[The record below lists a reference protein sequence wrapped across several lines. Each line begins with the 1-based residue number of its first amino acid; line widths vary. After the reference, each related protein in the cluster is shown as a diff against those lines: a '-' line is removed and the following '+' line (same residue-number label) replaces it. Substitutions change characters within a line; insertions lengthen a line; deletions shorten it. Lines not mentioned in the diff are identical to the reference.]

1 MCVAPALGQNQ
12 LREGLTAQEEVQ
24 SMNSELHVAEV
35 ERRARRIK
43 LLLMDCDGVLT
54 DGRLEL
60 LENGDEQ
67 KSFHARDGQGISLF
81 HRAGLKTGIISGR
94 TSSAVERRAQDL
106 EMAYVRQYV
115 KDKVKVLDEILA
127 LANVSLHE
135 CAYIGDD
142 LADIPVMDRV
152 ELSFAVADAAAET
165 KHAAHFVT
173 ERKGGHGAV
182 RAVTDL
188 ILKAQGRWEE
198 LMKRFS

>member
-1 MCVAPALGQNQ
+1 
-12 LREGLTAQEEVQ
+12 
-24 SMNSELHVAEV
+24 
-35 ERRARRIK
+35 
-43 LLLMDCDGVLT
+43 MDCDGVLT

-67 KSFHARDGQGISLF
+67 KTFHARDGQGISLF

-106 EMAYVRQYV
+106 DITYVRQYA
-115 KDKVKVLDEILA
+115 KDKIAALDEILA

-142 LADIPVMDRV
+142 LADIPVMRRV
-152 ELSFAVADAAAET
+152 EFAVAVADAAVET
-165 KHAAHFVT
+165 KRAAHFVT
-173 ERKGGHGAV
+173 EQKGGHGAV
-182 RAVTDL
+182 REVTDL

-198 LMKRFS
+198 LMKQFNG

>member
-1 MCVAPALGQNQ
+1 MNMKSDPDF
-12 LREGLTAQEEVQ
+12 EEI
-24 SMNSELHVAEV
+24 
-35 ERRARRIK
+35 ERRARGIK

-67 KSFHARDGQGISLF
+67 KTFHARDGQGISLF

-106 EMAYVRQYV
+106 EMAYVRQYA

-127 LANVSLHE
+127 LAKVSLQE

-142 LADIPVMDRV
+142 LADIPVMSRV
-152 ELSFAVADAAAET
+152 ELAFAVADAAPET
-165 KHAAHFVT
+165 KLAAHFVT
-173 ERKGGHGAV
+173 EHKGGRGAV
-182 RAVTDL
+182 REVTEL
-188 ILKAQGRWEE
+188 ILKAQGSWDH
-198 LMKRFS
+198 LVKKHFGG

>member
-1 MCVAPALGQNQ
+1 MKSDSDF
-12 LREGLTAQEEVQ
+12 EEI
-24 SMNSELHVAEV
+24 
-35 ERRARRIK
+35 ERRARGIK

-106 EMAYVRQYV
+106 EVEYVRQDA
-115 KDKVKVLDEILA
+115 KDKIKALDEIMAAAGVA
-127 LANVSLHE
+127 LDE

-142 LADIPVMDRV
+142 LGDIPVLLRV
-152 ELSFAVADAAAET
+152 EL
-165 KHAAHFVT
+165 
-173 ERKGGHGAV
+173 
-182 RAVTDL
+182 
-188 ILKAQGRWEE
+188 
-198 LMKRFS
+198 

>member
-1 MCVAPALGQNQ
+1 MNLETQNSK
-12 LREGLTAQEEVQ
+12 LETD
-24 SMNSELHVAEV
+24 ELN
-35 ERRARRIK
+35 RRARRIK

-106 EMAYVRQYV
+106 DVGYVRQYAQ
-115 KDKVKVLDEILA
+115 DKVKALEEILD
-127 LANVSLHE
+127 LAQVTLHE
-135 CAYIGDD
+135 CAFIGDD

-152 ELSFAVADAAAET
+152 ELAFAVADAAPET
-165 KHAAHFVT
+165 KQAAHFVT
-173 ERKGGHGAV
+173 EQKGGHGAV
-182 RAVTDL
+182 REVTDL

-198 LMKRFS
+198 LMKRYIG